1 MIVIAAVDDRGGMM
15 FGKRR
20 QSQDRV
26 LRQRVLSL
34 AEGRTVWMNAYTVK
48 QFGDQMDT
56 GLIRVDDRFMEKAG
70 PGEFCFV
77 ENMALVSYE
86 AQIEKVIL
94 FKWNRTYPGDV
105 TFDLDISTWRRVSAE
120 DFAGSSHGKITQEI
134 YLREGRGDE

>member
-1 MIVIAAVDDRGGMM
+1 MIVIAVVDDRGGMM
-15 FGKRR
+15 FGSRR

-34 AEGRTVWMNAYTVK
+34 AGGRIVWMNAYTAK

-56 GLIRVDDRFMEKAG
+56 GLICVDDHFMEKAG

-77 ENMALVSYE
+77 ENTALVSYE

-105 TFDLDISTWRRVSAE
+105 TFDLDLSAWRRVSTE
-120 DFAGSSHGKITQEI
+120 NFVGSSHEKITQET
-134 YLREGRGDE
+134 YLRDGRGDE